1 MTLKLYKNGADPK
14 NVREVISRYI
24 NEGSENELVITMAR
38 AIVDSSTDD
47 PISAIYNYTKG
58 NITYVADPG
67 EFKDQVHRPD
77 DTELFTAPWK
87 MVQLIYSP
95 DQTATGDCD
104 DFAIFIAACL
114 KAIGYQARVVL
125 LAVKGTEFD
134 HAAAQVYMEDAGKW
148 IFVDPTNVS
157 NPMGWEIQYNDIM
170 VIE

>member
-1 MTLKLYKNGADPK
+1 MSLKLYKDGADPK

-24 NEGSENELVITMAR
+24 NEGAVHPSVIAMSR
-38 AIVDSSTDD
+38 GIVDCTADD
-47 PISAIYNYTKG
+47 PIFAIYNYAKN
-58 NITYVADPG
+58 NITYVPDPG
-67 EFKDQVHRPD
+67 EFKDRVQRPE

-87 MVQLIYSP
+87 MVELIFDS
-95 DQTATGDCD
+95 QSTAAGDCD
-104 DFAIFIAACL
+104 CIAIFVAACL
-114 KAIGYQARVVL
+114 KALGYQARVVL

-157 NPMGWEIQYNDIM
+157 NPMGWEISYNNIM